1 MAIEDEI
8 NAFIETFLYVVLLNP
23 RGNLSIVKMTII
35 GTLIYLYGNTIQDYF
50 DDNLDGH
57 LQEQGLRA
65 QNAAL
70 MRKQKSMQNAMGR
83 PGPMMGG
90 RQMAMQNAMNA
101 NYNSMYNSY
110 GGNGM
115 AMSNAYGMGVGVAMN
130 NNNNMAQAGNQINQ
144 MANNNMAMQ
153 NQALANVSPHETSPP
168 EIVAAVQAQV
178 AEQEKANNVD
188 ISEVQ

>member
-83 PGPMMGG
+83 PGPGMMGG
-90 RQMAMQNAMNA
+90 RQMAMYNA
-101 NYNSMYNSY
+101 YGSSY
-110 GGNGM
+110 G
-115 AMSNAYGMGVGVAMN
+115 MSNAYGMGVAMN
-130 NNNNMAQAGNQINQ
+130 NNNNMAMAQAGNQINQ
-144 MANNNMAMQ
+144 MANNNMAIQ
-153 NQALANVSPHETSPP
+153 TKHWQTSVLTKPARP
-168 EIVAAVQAQV
+168 
-178 AEQEKANNVD
+178 K
-188 ISEVQ
+188 